1 MLSEET
7 LRMTTLATKQQ
18 ILDAG
23 GYVYNIDRE
32 VYFNRSAKKI
42 FSVDFLQDHEG
53 AEIEQSIQESTD
65 GKEWRFYFNVPPP
78 ESVKRQ
84 IAGALG

>member
-1 MLSEET
+1 
-7 LRMTTLATKQQ
+7 MTTLATKQH

-23 GYVYNIDRE
+23 GYVYNIDCQ

-42 FSVDFLQDHEG
+42 FSVDFLEDHDP
-53 AEIEQSIQESTD
+53 AEIERRIHEDAGS
-65 GKEWRFYFNVPPP
+65 GGWRFYFNSPPS

-84 IAGALG
+84 G